1 MMKDLHSPPS
11 AAARVTITFNS
22 FVVPCTEINFDI
34 VWTTSA
40 IRSTHFLLMAGL
52 WLDVLLLVTTL
63 YIQEH
68 QYQKSWYS
76 KGRLTFMLM
85 IMTMFPNHLMASC
98 LGLSQFITLKDTL
111 RVNSN
116 PLYRWSSFAM
126 TRAEHEPPRTFPLS
140 QQDTQK
146 NQLNEFARWVLCN
159 MQS

>member
-11 AAARVTITFNS
+11 AVARMTITFNS

-85 IMTMFPNHLMASC
+85 ITTMFPNHLMASC

-116 PLYRWSSFAM
+116 PLYTMKFIRHDQS
-126 TRAEHEPPRTFPLS
+126 RAWTSTDISHPL
-140 QQDTQK
+140 QDRQK